1 MWTHALRITICFLL
15 LRSLGLEPPGWLGIS
30 HAQSTSEVAPSLE
43 DAQAVWTGFWSAVI
57 VGDLKDA
64 RRYVHSQRQH
74 LFPGSHKMEELQQMA
89 TQMAHC
95 RLDPNPFSADPNEFI
110 YRVRC
115 EHRGETAESQVGL
128 RRDHNGTWRLSV
140 L

>member
-1 MWTHALRITICFLL
+1 MRTRALRLTIGFLL
-15 LRSLGLEPPGWLGIS
+15 LNAPGLVLSGWWERVR
-30 HAQSTSEVAPSLE
+30 AQSAPEVGPPLE
-43 DAQAVWTGFWSAVI
+43 EAQAVWKRFWTAVI

-64 RRYVHSQRQH
+64 RTYVHSQRQH
-74 LFPGSHKMEELQQMA
+74 LFPGTHQTEELQQMA
-89 TQMAHC
+89 SQMAHC
-95 RLDPNPFSADPNEFI
+95 RLDPNPFAADLNEVI

-128 RRDHNGTWRLSV
+128 RRDRDGAWRLSV